1 MKKRI
6 EAFYRARLDVRC
18 DDVGNVFYFSAAD
31 FPGLLQEPFGFRTA
45 RGHRLQGYFYSYPD
59 AISNRLVVF
68 DHGMGGGHRSYMK
81 EIELLARHGYRVFAY
96 DHTGC
101 MESEGEST
109 GGFGRS
115 VADLDD
121 CLRALKVH
129 PEYRGLPIS
138 VVGHSWGAFA
148 CMNIVARHPDVR
160 HVVAMSG
167 FISVDAILCQFFGG
181 LLAPFRR
188 HIRAIEAAANPSSME
203 LDARTSLADTSA
215 EVLLIYSLDDKTVHA
230 RRHLKP
236 LKKALSHRDNIRFL
250 EVDGKDHNPNYTR
263 EAVMLKNTLFR
274 DLTQKIKGGE
284 LATEEQKKAFRES
297 WDWNAVTEQ
306 DPAVWTEIFAC
317 LDKGF

>member
-1 MKKRI
+1 MKKKI
-6 EAFYRARLDVRC
+6 EAFYRAQLDVRC

-31 FPGLLQEPFGFRTA
+31 FPGLSQEPFGFRTA

-167 FISVDAILCQFFGG
+167 FISVDAILRQFFGG
-181 LLAPFRR
+181 LLASFRR
-188 HIRAIEAAANPSSME
+188 HIRAIEAAANPGSME

-236 LKKALSHRDNIRFL
+236 LKKALSHRTNIRFL

-284 LATEEQKKAFRES
+284 LDTEEQKKAFRES